1 MEAIN
6 PFVEARPNIFF
17 TSMFRSGSTHVRM
30 TLERILVGYRSAT
43 TSINAGS
50 IGDDGYPS
58 INIFAAQLMFNNPRQ
73 IFHQHTCGTSGNVA
87 VLKASKMKPVIMM
100 RNMLDSMVSLQE
112 LLSEGKPQGIGV
124 YYPHQ
129 IAEMST
135 EEQLW
140 WVVRNLPNFYFTF
153 YLSWKY
159 ADLEKLTI
167 WYDEYYKDQVA
178 GIREILAFAG
188 PKGEISDY
196 HIKMASETLTSEDR
210 FKFGRPGRGRERM
223 SEEMIEAIKD
233 QAMAWPEGDELV
245 EQLMLR
251 GY

>member
-6 PFVEARPNIFF
+6 PFVEARPNIFL
-17 TSMFRSGSTHVRM
+17 TSMFRSGSTHVRT
-30 TLERILVGYRSAT
+30 TLERILPGYRSAT
-43 TSINAGS
+43 TSINAGA

-87 VLKASKMKPVIMM
+87 VLKASKINPVVMM

-112 LLSEGKPQGIGV
+112 LLSEGKPQGIGI

-129 IAEMST
+129 IASMST
-135 EEQLW
+135 EAQLW

-159 ADLEKLTI
+159 AEIDKLTI
-167 WYDEYYKDQVA
+167 WYDEFYKDQVR
-178 GIREILAFAG
+178 GIRDILEFTG
-188 PKGEISDY
+188 PKGTISDRN
-196 HIKMASETLTSEDR
+196 ISMASEVITSEDR
-210 FKFGRPGRGRERM
+210 FKFGRPGRGKEIL
-223 SEEMIEAIKD
+223 SKEMIWAIEE
-233 QAMAWPEGDELV
+233 QASSWPERDELIR
-245 EQLMLR
+245 ELMWR